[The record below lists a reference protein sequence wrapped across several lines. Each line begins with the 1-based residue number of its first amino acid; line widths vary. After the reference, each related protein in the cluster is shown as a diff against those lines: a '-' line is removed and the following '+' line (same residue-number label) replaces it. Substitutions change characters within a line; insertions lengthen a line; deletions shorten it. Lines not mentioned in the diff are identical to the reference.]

1 MRIGSI
7 NTSRFGAATLAGALI
22 AAALVI
28 VPTLGGLLSSGV
40 STGAAPEAGAPTMVD
55 KGVVSGGAALAPG
68 AALDGARV
76 DQSVIRTAYLQVE
89 IGDVDVARTHLEDR
103 VKAAGGYASSS
114 TRYGDASAPI
124 LEITF
129 RAPATALDD
138 LLTAFRSEGKLL
150 SESIN
155 SYEVTMQLVDL
166 EARLKSLRASESAYL
181 DLMKRASSVA
191 DVIAVQTELTHVRAD
206 IESYDAQ
213 RAALADQVAM
223 ATITVQLSTPA
234 SPVTDATKDFDLGR
248 EIGVAVANLIAVGR
262 GAIVLALNAVV
273 VLLPIVVVGALAGGL
288 VGRAVGPIAGFA
300 GNALGVTGRRRPS
313 RRR

>member
-1 MRIGSI
+1 MRIGLI
-7 NTSRFGAATLAGALI
+7 NTSRFSAATLAGALI

-40 STGAAPEAGAPTMVD
+40 STGAAPEAGAPTMVE

-129 RAPATALDD
+129 GAPATALDD
-138 LLTAFRSEGKLL
+138 LLAAFRSEGKLL